1 MDTVSQKIFKEA
13 FLLETFFNKTESK
26 DVASTKTR
34 KTAFLNQSDSAVCN
48 PPRSQAPRWVG
59 RSKIS

>member
-1 MDTVSQKIFKEA
+1 MDTVSQKFFKEA

-34 KTAFLNQSDSAVCN
+34 KTDIFESV
-48 PPRSQAPRWVG
+48 
-59 RSKIS
+59 